1 MNQNETQNETQNQT
15 APLAQGWG
23 LHPIPGVAYH
33 WSARAIYESTN
44 GAPSI
49 DLVWDRMGIEG
60 DVSDEDRAILG
71 AWLDKHALPYLRTRF
86 SSHDA
91 PLCDEDEE
99 IRISGDGFTLR
110 ANPRASYGY
119 LYLSAAPDASATEP
133 TPRMGPVND
142 SRTQCKHC
150 AAYPTKRHASTCAS
164 AARVEKR
171 QAKEGGPRDPNRR
184 VRSRKAALVAK
195 ARNSYTIGRGW

>member
-1 MNQNETQNETQNQT
+1 MNQNETQNETIIA
-15 APLAQGWG
+15 APLARGWG
-23 LHPIPGVAYH
+23 LHATPGTAYH
-33 WSARAIYESTN
+33 WSARAIYERGTT
-44 GAPSI
+44 I
-49 DLVWDRMGIEG
+49 DLLWDRMAIEG
-60 DVSDEDRAILG
+60 VATETERAAIG
-71 AWLDKHALPYLRTRF
+71 AWLDGKALPYLRMLA
-86 SSHDA
+86 SSYGA
-91 PLCDEDEE
+91 PEGSEDRE
-99 IRISGDGFTLR
+99 IRVSGDGFTLR

-171 QAKEGGPRDPNRR
+171 QAKEGGPRDPDRR
-184 VRSRKAALVAK
+184 VRSRKAALAAK
-195 ARNSYTIGRGW
+195 ARNSHTIGRGW